1 MKLMRLACTFVY
13 LASGLAT
20 LLFGAGSC
28 TVYTPMQPIMPL
40 VAAVGQAEAS
50 ANTQLNGR
58 VEATAAYSP
67 APHLLLTAGGTACPK
82 LGTNT
87 FLVTRQYELGVGGYL
102 PLGPRWLLSGLGG
115 YGQAV
120 SNRGYYDLGFNFGLS
135 THREYNA
142 RYSKLFLQGGIAH
155 VQPKDTYGF
164 TYRLTQ
170 VNFTS
175 LTDIQLG
182 ELPLSQML
190 RHEASFFLRN
200 ALGSS
205 GRWESQITLGISI
218 SSTPKQD
225 VSKNH
230 SGYGMA
236 EYRANTVLLPT
247 IYASAG
253 VVYHPFWSG
262 R

>member
-1 MKLMRLACTFVY
+1 MRHNYTFVY
-13 LASGLAT
+13 LTSALAA

-28 TVYTPMQPIMPL
+28 TVYAPMQPIMPL

-50 ANTQLNGR
+50 ANIQPNGR

-82 LGTNT
+82 LGTST
-87 FLVTRQYELGVGGYL
+87 FLVTRQYELGMGGYL

-135 THREYNA
+135 THREYSA
-142 RYSKLFLQGGIAH
+142 RYSKLFVQGGIAH
-155 VQPKDTYGF
+155 VGPKVAYGF

-170 VNFTS
+170 VNFST
-175 LTDIQLG
+175 LTDSQLG
-182 ELPLSQML
+182 ELPLPQML

-205 GRWESQITLGISI
+205 GRWESQIVLGLSV
-218 SSTPKQD
+218 SGTPTQD
-225 VSKNH
+225 VPQNYPD
-230 SGYGMA
+230 YGEA
-236 EYRANTVLLPT
+236 EYRANTVLLPAF
-247 IYASAG
+247 YASAG
-253 VVYHPFWSG
+253 VVYHPLWSG